1 MSFVLGGSININY
14 NRNLN
19 INYKSSKEREGFNV
33 THSLEEGNI
42 TKLISILSNP
52 KINLLLKIIRETP
65 KTFEKLL

>member
-42 TKLISILSNP
+42 TTGCPAKLYT
-52 KINLLLKIIRETP
+52 LLF
-65 KTFEKLL
+65 FEVLGFQEV